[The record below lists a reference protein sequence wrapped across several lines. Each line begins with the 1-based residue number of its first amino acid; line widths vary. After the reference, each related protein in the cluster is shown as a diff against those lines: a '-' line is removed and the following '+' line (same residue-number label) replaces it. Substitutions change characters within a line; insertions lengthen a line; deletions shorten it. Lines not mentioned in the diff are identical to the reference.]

1 MYKNIE
7 KKQVIDLKD
16 LVEYQDGQVV
26 SKTLVQNDYVSV
38 TIFSFDKGEEISTHA
53 SGGDAMVTV
62 LDGTGKFTIGG
73 HVFILKTGDSI
84 VMPKDVPH
92 AVFGEERFKMEL
104 VVSF

>member
-1 MYKNIE
+1 MYKNIAKKE
-7 KKQVIDLKD
+7 KINLAE
-16 LVEYQDGQVV
+16 LVDYQKGQVV

-73 HVFILKTGDSI
+73 DEFILTKGESI

-92 AVFGEERFKMEL
+92 AVYGQEQFKMEL